1 MTTKYMIVHC
11 KHEGCFENCIKIDQE
26 HCAQIT
32 QVTINIPKVFIF
44 SDREE
49 ANLFFNE
56 YINDVDVIDPR
67 CKKGNDVDHCQVC
80 TCGIVDFDEEG
91 NTVLF
96 YNKLNQI
103 FLLENTA
110 QTFTSSASV
119 NHDVHNMNLT
129 NKFIASK
136 CRKLSREQKERYV
149 ELGKLCEENMDN

>member
-44 SDREE
+44 YDREE

-80 TCGIVDFDEEG
+80 TCGIVDFDEEEIRCFFII
-91 NTVLF
+91 NSTRF
-96 YNKLNQI
+96 SFWKI
-103 FLLENTA
+103 PHKHLLLLLA
-110 QTFTSSASV
+110 
-119 NHDVHNMNLT
+119 
-129 NKFIASK
+129 
-136 CRKLSREQKERYV
+136 
-149 ELGKLCEENMDN
+149 